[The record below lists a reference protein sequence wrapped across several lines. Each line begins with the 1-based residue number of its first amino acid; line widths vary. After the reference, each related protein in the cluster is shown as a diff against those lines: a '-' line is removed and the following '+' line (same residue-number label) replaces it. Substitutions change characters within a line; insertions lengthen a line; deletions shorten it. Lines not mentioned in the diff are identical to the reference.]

1 MKNLCMKPIILL
13 MLAGLF
19 LYWLVYNSEVL
30 ANANRPKQAVL
41 HNIELSADMPLSL
54 LHWQQ

>member
-1 MKNLCMKPIILL
+1 MKPIILL